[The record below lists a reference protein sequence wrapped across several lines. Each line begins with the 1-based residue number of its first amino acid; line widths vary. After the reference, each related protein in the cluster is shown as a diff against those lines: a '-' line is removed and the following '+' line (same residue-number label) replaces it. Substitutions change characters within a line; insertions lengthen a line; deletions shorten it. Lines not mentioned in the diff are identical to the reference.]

1 MEGNNETGLNV
12 SAEEGKSSKK
22 CRRGRR
28 KTFRPYYQLTEVEQ
42 RRREDKERRRV
53 EKLMI
58 EMAAKGRVIAPYNT
72 TQFLISD
79 HSDGGVEGD
88 GQFYYEPSDEE
99 DFLFKEFNKEYEQQQ
114 FDNLL
119 MMNKEKLLL
128 EYLDVAKK
136 NEALEEKLGSL
147 EEEEEKI
154 KEMRK
159 EMSLLKAQNVK
170 LKRSNT
176 TMKERIRK
184 LSESQDTNTNSD
196 SSII

>member
-79 HSDGGVEGD
+79 HSDGGVGGD

-170 LKRSNT
+170 LKRSNS

-184 LSESQDTNTNSD
+184 LSESQDTNSD
-196 SSII
+196 SSIK

>member
-79 HSDGGVEGD
+79 HSDGDVGGD
-88 GQFYYEPSDEE
+88 GQFYYEQSDEE

-170 LKRSNT
+170 LKRSNS

-184 LSESQDTNTNSD
+184 LSESQDTNSD
-196 SSII
+196 SSIK